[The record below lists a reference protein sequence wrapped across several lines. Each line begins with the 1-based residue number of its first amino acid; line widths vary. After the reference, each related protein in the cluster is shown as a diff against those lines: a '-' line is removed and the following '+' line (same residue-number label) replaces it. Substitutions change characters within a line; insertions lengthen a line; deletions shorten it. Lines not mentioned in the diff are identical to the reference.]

1 LDIEAIGPIP
11 KPNIFAEGDWTG
23 QISLIRLGN
32 FLFTRGALERRSCA
46 KIARRANQF
55 GDDDGLLRWIASLL
69 SSMRGLVAL
78 AEHSSVMCMVVVSSY
93 VKKMRRPIAF

>member
-11 KPNIFAEGDWTG
+11 KANIFAKGDWTG

-32 FLFTRGALERRSCA
+32 FRFTRDAMGRRSCA

-55 GDDDGLLRWIASLL
+55 GDDDGLLRCFRPCAVGRACRTLKRDVHGGRFFL
-69 SSMRGLVAL
+69 RR
-78 AEHSSVMCMVVVSSY
+78 
-93 VKKMRRPIAF
+93 KMRRPIAF